1 MTKYLF
7 LIFPLCFSSR
17 FIAQTKQQTE
27 TSQQNRQAEFPGG
40 ENAFRN
46 EFMKMVHGYF
56 DITAYAVNG
65 KFSFIIT
72 IDENGKPSELQIYPK
87 VKNDEEFRQDM
98 TFAMKRI
105 KKKWKPTIKDGVP
118 ISSNRIIE
126 INFSSD
132 HADHGD

>member
-27 TSQQNRQAEFPGG
+27 TSLQNRQAEFPGG

-65 KFSFIIT
+65 QFSFIIT

-98 TFAMKRI
+98 TFAMKRM
-105 KKKWKPTIKDGVP
+105 KKKWKPAIKDGVA

-132 HADHGD
+132 HADHGE

>member
-1 MTKYLF
+1 MKKYLF
-7 LIFPLCFSSR
+7 LIFCLCSGFHFS
-17 FIAQTKQQTE
+17 QTKEQTE
-27 TSQQNRQAEFPGG
+27 AAQLNQQAEFPGG
-40 ENAFRN
+40 EKAFRD
-46 EFMKMVHGYF
+46 EFMKMVHAYF

-72 IDENGKPSELQIYPK
+72 IDEKGKPSDLQIYPK
-87 VKNDEEFRQDM
+87 VKYDEEFRQDM

-105 KKKWKPTIKDGVP
+105 KKKWEPAMKDGVP

-132 HADHGD
+132 HADHGE